1 MISFEPTV
9 GNISIGYEYMS
20 HTETKVTPV
29 HTNIGKSP
37 VTVLKS
43 FTFSIR
49 ETIRV
54 SSPIHTT
61 AYIEGFP

>member
-9 GNISIGYEYMS
+9 GNISIGYECMS
-20 HTETKVTPV
+20 HTETKVIPV
-29 HTNIGKSP
+29 HTNIGKSL

-49 ETIRV
+49 VTIRV
-54 SSPIHTT
+54 SLPVHTT